1 MEVVKIV
8 MIGITGVLL
17 ALFLKESKP
26 EYSVYL
32 SFAVGICILGY
43 AVEKLSYLFESIK
56 KIQEFLPVD
65 EKYVLVL
72 LKMTGATYIG
82 QFSSSICKDAGYAAI
97 AGQIELFVK
106 LYLMVLSLP
115 VLLALVETIHNFLL
129 KEEKFDSYW
138 QFFCSVWNLEQLL
151 YRQGKNRENS
161 RKKKQDRS

>member
-56 KIQEFLPVD
+56 KIQEFLPQI
-65 EKYVLVL
+65 K
-72 LKMTGATYIG
+72 KRARPIG
-82 QFSSSICKDAGYAAI
+82 WREAPLRMIHHI
-97 AGQIELFVK
+97 A
-106 LYLMVLSLP
+106 
-115 VLLALVETIHNFLL
+115 
-129 KEEKFDSYW
+129 
-138 QFFCSVWNLEQLL
+138 
-151 YRQGKNRENS
+151 
-161 RKKKQDRS
+161 

>member
-56 KIQEFLPVD
+56 KIQEFPPVD

-129 KEEKFDSYW
+129 
-138 QFFCSVWNLEQLL
+138 
-151 YRQGKNRENS
+151 
-161 RKKKQDRS
+161 

>member
-8 MIGITGVLL
+8 MIGIMGVLL

-129 KEEKFDSYW
+129 
-138 QFFCSVWNLEQLL
+138 
-151 YRQGKNRENS
+151 
-161 RKKKQDRS
+161 

>member
-26 EYSVYL
+26 EYSGYL

-129 KEEKFDSYW
+129 
-138 QFFCSVWNLEQLL
+138 
-151 YRQGKNRENS
+151 
-161 RKKKQDRS
+161 

>member
-72 LKMTGATYIG
+72 FKMTGATYIG

-129 KEEKFDSYW
+129 
-138 QFFCSVWNLEQLL
+138 
-151 YRQGKNRENS
+151 
-161 RKKKQDRS
+161 

>member
-26 EYSVYL
+26 EYSIYL

-82 QFSSSICKDAGYAAI
+82 QFSSSICKDAGHAAI

-129 KEEKFDSYW
+129 
-138 QFFCSVWNLEQLL
+138 
-151 YRQGKNRENS
+151 
-161 RKKKQDRS
+161 

>member
-1 MEVVKIV
+1 MEVVRIV

-129 KEEKFDSYW
+129 
-138 QFFCSVWNLEQLL
+138 
-151 YRQGKNRENS
+151 
-161 RKKKQDRS
+161 

>member
-32 SFAVGICILGY
+32 SFAVGICILGS

-129 KEEKFDSYW
+129 
-138 QFFCSVWNLEQLL
+138 
-151 YRQGKNRENS
+151 
-161 RKKKQDRS
+161 

>member
-82 QFSSSICKDAGYAAI
+82 QFSSSICKGAGYAAN

-129 KEEKFDSYW
+129 
-138 QFFCSVWNLEQLL
+138 
-151 YRQGKNRENS
+151 
-161 RKKKQDRS
+161 

>member
-72 LKMTGATYIG
+72 LKMTGATSIG

-129 KEEKFDSYW
+129 
-138 QFFCSVWNLEQLL
+138 
-151 YRQGKNRENS
+151 
-161 RKKKQDRS
+161 

>member
-106 LYLMVLSLP
+106 LYLMVSSLP

-129 KEEKFDSYW
+129 
-138 QFFCSVWNLEQLL
+138 
-151 YRQGKNRENS
+151 
-161 RKKKQDRS
+161 

>member
-17 ALFLKESKP
+17 TLFLKESKP

-129 KEEKFDSYW
+129 
-138 QFFCSVWNLEQLL
+138 
-151 YRQGKNRENS
+151 
-161 RKKKQDRS
+161 

>member
-72 LKMTGATYIG
+72 LKMTGVTYIG

-129 KEEKFDSYW
+129 
-138 QFFCSVWNLEQLL
+138 
-151 YRQGKNRENS
+151 
-161 RKKKQDRS
+161 

>member
-1 MEVVKIV
+1 M
-8 MIGITGVLL
+8 G
-17 ALFLKESKP
+17 
-26 EYSVYL
+26 
-32 SFAVGICILGY
+32 
-43 AVEKLSYLFESIK
+43 KLSYLFESIK

-65 EKYVLVL
+65 EKYVIVL

-129 KEEKFDSYW
+129 
-138 QFFCSVWNLEQLL
+138 
-151 YRQGKNRENS
+151 
-161 RKKKQDRS
+161 

>member
-32 SFAVGICILGY
+32 SLAVGICILGY
-43 AVEKLSYLFESIK
+43 AVGKLSYLFESIK

-65 EKYVLVL
+65 EKYVIVL

-129 KEEKFDSYW
+129 
-138 QFFCSVWNLEQLL
+138 
-151 YRQGKNRENS
+151 
-161 RKKKQDRS
+161 

>member
-129 KEEKFDSYW
+129 
-138 QFFCSVWNLEQLL
+138 
-151 YRQGKNRENS
+151 
-161 RKKKQDRS
+161 

>member
-17 ALFLKESKP
+17 ALLLKESKP
-26 EYSVYL
+26 EYSDYL
-32 SFAVGICILGY
+32 SFGVGMSILGY

-129 KEEKFDSYW
+129 
-138 QFFCSVWNLEQLL
+138 
-151 YRQGKNRENS
+151 
-161 RKKKQDRS
+161 

>member
-115 VLLALVETIHNFLL
+115 VLLALVENIHNFLL
-129 KEEKFDSYW
+129 
-138 QFFCSVWNLEQLL
+138 
-151 YRQGKNRENS
+151 
-161 RKKKQDRS
+161 

>member
-43 AVEKLSYLFESIK
+43 SVEKLSYLFESIK
-56 KIQEFLPVD
+56 KIHEFLPVD

-129 KEEKFDSYW
+129 
-138 QFFCSVWNLEQLL
+138 
-151 YRQGKNRENS
+151 
-161 RKKKQDRS
+161 

>member
-106 LYLMVLSLP
+106 LYLMVVSLP

-129 KEEKFDSYW
+129 
-138 QFFCSVWNLEQLL
+138 
-151 YRQGKNRENS
+151 
-161 RKKKQDRS
+161 

>member
-26 EYSVYL
+26 EYSIYL

-129 KEEKFDSYW
+129 
-138 QFFCSVWNLEQLL
+138 
-151 YRQGKNRENS
+151 
-161 RKKKQDRS
+161 

>member
-82 QFSSSICKDAGYAAI
+82 QFSSSICKDDGYAAI

-129 KEEKFDSYW
+129 
-138 QFFCSVWNLEQLL
+138 
-151 YRQGKNRENS
+151 
-161 RKKKQDRS
+161 

>member
-97 AGQIELFVK
+97 AAQIELFVK

-129 KEEKFDSYW
+129 
-138 QFFCSVWNLEQLL
+138 
-151 YRQGKNRENS
+151 
-161 RKKKQDRS
+161 

>member
-43 AVEKLSYLFESIK
+43 AVEKLSYLFESVK

-65 EKYVLVL
+65 EKYVIVL
-72 LKMTGATYIG
+72 LKMTGTTYIG

-129 KEEKFDSYW
+129 
-138 QFFCSVWNLEQLL
+138 
-151 YRQGKNRENS
+151 
-161 RKKKQDRS
+161 

>member
-82 QFSSSICKDAGYAAI
+82 QFSSSICKDAGYAEI

-129 KEEKFDSYW
+129 
-138 QFFCSVWNLEQLL
+138 
-151 YRQGKNRENS
+151 
-161 RKKKQDRS
+161 

>member
-26 EYSVYL
+26 EYSIYL

-115 VLLALVETIHNFLL
+115 VLLALVETIHNFLI
-129 KEEKFDSYW
+129 
-138 QFFCSVWNLEQLL
+138 
-151 YRQGKNRENS
+151 
-161 RKKKQDRS
+161 

>member
-115 VLLALVETIHNFLL
+115 VLLALVETIHNFFIM
-129 KEEKFDSYW
+129 KRRIDSYW
-138 QFFCSVWNLEQLL
+138 QFF
-151 YRQGKNRENS
+151 
-161 RKKKQDRS
+161 

>member
-97 AGQIELFVK
+97 AGQIVLFVK

-129 KEEKFDSYW
+129 
-138 QFFCSVWNLEQLL
+138 
-151 YRQGKNRENS
+151 
-161 RKKKQDRS
+161 

>member
-43 AVEKLSYLFESIK
+43 AVEKLSYLFDSIK
-56 KIQEFLPVD
+56 KIQEFLPLD
-65 EKYVLVL
+65 EKYVLLL
-72 LKMTGATYIG
+72 LKMTGTTYIG
-82 QFSSSICKDAGYAAI
+82 KFSSSICKDAGYAAI

-129 KEEKFDSYW
+129 
-138 QFFCSVWNLEQLL
+138 
-151 YRQGKNRENS
+151 
-161 RKKKQDRS
+161 

>member
-1 MEVVKIV
+1 

-72 LKMTGATYIG
+72 LKMPVATYIG

-129 KEEKFDSYW
+129 
-138 QFFCSVWNLEQLL
+138 
-151 YRQGKNRENS
+151 
-161 RKKKQDRS
+161 

>member
-43 AVEKLSYLFESIK
+43 AMEKLSYLFESIK

-65 EKYVLVL
+65 EKYLLVL

-129 KEEKFDSYW
+129 
-138 QFFCSVWNLEQLL
+138 
-151 YRQGKNRENS
+151 
-161 RKKKQDRS
+161 

>member
-17 ALFLKESKP
+17 GVFLKESKP

-32 SFAVGICILGY
+32 SLVIGICILGY
-43 AVEKLSYLFESIK
+43 AVGKLSYLFESIK

-65 EKYVLVL
+65 EKYVIVL

-129 KEEKFDSYW
+129 
-138 QFFCSVWNLEQLL
+138 
-151 YRQGKNRENS
+151 
-161 RKKKQDRS
+161 

>member
-115 VLLALVETIHNFLL
+115 VLLALVQTIHNFLL
-129 KEEKFDSYW
+129 
-138 QFFCSVWNLEQLL
+138 
-151 YRQGKNRENS
+151 
-161 RKKKQDRS
+161 

>member
-17 ALFLKESKP
+17 ALLLKESKP

-129 KEEKFDSYW
+129 
-138 QFFCSVWNLEQLL
+138 
-151 YRQGKNRENS
+151 
-161 RKKKQDRS
+161 

>member
-32 SFAVGICILGY
+32 SFDVGICILGY

-129 KEEKFDSYW
+129 
-138 QFFCSVWNLEQLL
+138 
-151 YRQGKNRENS
+151 
-161 RKKKQDRS
+161 

>member
-43 AVEKLSYLFESIK
+43 AVEKVSYLFESIK

-129 KEEKFDSYW
+129 
-138 QFFCSVWNLEQLL
+138 
-151 YRQGKNRENS
+151 
-161 RKKKQDRS
+161 

>member
-32 SFAVGICILGY
+32 SFAVGICIIGY

-129 KEEKFDSYW
+129 
-138 QFFCSVWNLEQLL
+138 
-151 YRQGKNRENS
+151 
-161 RKKKQDRS
+161 

>member
-32 SFAVGICILGY
+32 SFAAGICILGY

-129 KEEKFDSYW
+129 
-138 QFFCSVWNLEQLL
+138 
-151 YRQGKNRENS
+151 
-161 RKKKQDRS
+161 